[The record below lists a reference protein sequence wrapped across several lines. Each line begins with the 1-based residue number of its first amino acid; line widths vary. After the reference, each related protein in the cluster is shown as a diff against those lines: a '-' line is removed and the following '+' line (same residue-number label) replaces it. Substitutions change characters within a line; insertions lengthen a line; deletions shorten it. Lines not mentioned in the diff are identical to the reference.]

1 MNAKSKLK
9 KSELIPSQTDS
20 LDGKKSGLNKRGL
33 KLIHGSKKQQVKV
46 IIGCSDEDGISEY
59 LSDLANEASDN
70 KYDLRFFISYYSDEI
85 LELADREA
93 IDIFILILNN
103 IDCFDY
109 SIRERMENS
118 LELITQIKST
128 YERPVIALSGW
139 TEDFS
144 QIERVEMIA
153 DFFFPLPFEP
163 QDFVEAL
170 EESFEM
176 LYVSKEAYLKRLK

>member
-20 LDGKKSGLNKRGL
+20 LEGKKSGLNKRGL
-33 KLIHGSKKQQVKV
+33 KLIHGSKKQQVRV
-46 IIGCSDEDGISEY
+46 IIGCCDDDGISEY
-59 LSDLANEASDN
+59 LSDLVKEASKN
-70 KYDLRFFISYYSDEI
+70 KYDLKVFISFYSEEI

-109 SIRERMENS
+109 PIRERMENS

-139 TEDFS
+139 TEDFT
-144 QIERVEMIA
+144 QIERVELIA

-163 QDFVEAL
+163 SDIMEAV
-170 EESFEM
+170 EESFDM
-176 LYVSKEAYLKRLK
+176 LYVSREAYLKRL